1 MNGKILQKQFYQR
14 ERERERILNVYIIQN
29 NFFSSTFR
37 VANLVEKK
45 KKQQINLNK
54 KSKHNY
60 TKIIK

>member
-45 KKQQINLNK
+45 KTTN
-54 KSKHNY
+54 
-60 TKIIK
+60 